1 MSGSNIIIS
10 LNSVKGIFFTSCPE
24 LLHVVLLFVE
34 KLLYIAHEMPAF
46 QLWPLVPGIWGSEK
60 SYNTAHHKSVQ
71 ELDSEEHCF
80 SQIVSILEQDGK
92 IELLWQK
99 NLSFLP
105 GILYNILYIQN
116 LIQCIVVVDGRLTE
130 VKQIK

>member
-24 LLHVVLLFVE
+24 LLHIVLPFVE
-34 KLLYIAHEMPAF
+34 KLSYIAHEMPAF
-46 QLWPLVPGIWGSEK
+46 QLWPLTPGIWRSEK

-71 ELDSEEHCF
+71 VLGIEEHCF

-92 IELLWQK
+92 IELLRQK

-105 GILYNILYIQN
+105 GILYDILYIQY
-116 LIQCIVVVDGRLTE
+116 LIQCIVIVDGRLTE